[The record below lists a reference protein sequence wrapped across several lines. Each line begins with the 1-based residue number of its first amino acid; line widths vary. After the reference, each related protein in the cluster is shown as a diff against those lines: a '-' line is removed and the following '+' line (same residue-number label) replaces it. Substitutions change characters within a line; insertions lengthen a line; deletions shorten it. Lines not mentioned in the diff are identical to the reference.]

1 MIKQISI
8 TAASV
13 TLLAACSGFQAA
25 EPEIYVVGDETTT
38 ASHAYSMTPDMSGAE
53 AKHFHANMGEHSH
66 DYTDAAHM
74 HNHVNAVETTEDV
87 NVMQDMS
94 YVTFS
99 FDSASLSSEAREQ
112 LATIA
117 DKIRESGAS
126 NIAVEGHCDER
137 GTREYNLALGDRR
150 AVAVKKYLVGLGVSS
165 SKLTTISYGK
175 ERPKNPA
182 HTDEAWA
189 ENRRGVVNFK

>member
-13 TLLAACSGFQAA
+13 TLLTACSGFQAA
-25 EPEIYVVGDETTT
+25 EPELYTIGDETTIS
-38 ASHAYSMTPDMSGAE
+38 SHSSAYPMAE
-53 AKHFHANMGEHSH
+53 GSESSYPLATSDSYSNNRDLSVKG
-66 DYTDAAHM
+66 
-74 HNHVNAVETTEDV
+74 V
-87 NVMQDMS
+87 NVMNDMS

-99 FDSASLSSEAREQ
+99 FDSASLSSEARSQ
-112 LATIA
+112 LSSIA
-117 DKIRESGAS
+117 DKIRESGAKKVV
-126 NIAVEGHCDER
+126 VEGHCDER

-165 SKLTTISYGK
+165 SSLTTISYGK

-182 HTDEAWA
+182 HNEAAWA